1 VTVPAAIA
9 GSAIAAGALA
19 FVLVALLTEVMR
31 RVAIRHRLI
40 DRPRTDRIHASATPF
55 LGGVAIVGGTLGAVA
70 VVVQPDR
77 SQTLA
82 ITLAAASVAILG
94 LIDDLRHLSPRFRL
108 IAECLVA
115 SALVASGVHVN
126 VLAGMPVMGRLTD
139 YAGTVAWIVVVT
151 NSFNLLDNMDGVAAA
166 IAFVTSS
173 LLATMAFA
181 IGRPDLAG
189 LLIAISAGCAGFLAH
204 NWTPARIFMGDAG
217 SLFLGFVISASAV
230 LTCDARNSA
239 GNPIT
244 TVACTLL
251 LLTFV
256 AVVDTCTVVVSR
268 SRAGRQW
275 TQGGADHL
283 SHRMRAAGLGTARI
297 VIVLSLAAGLT
308 GTLGLMVITG
318 IVPAQG
324 FLAATVTVGVA
335 LVALA
340 QKIEVYRP
348 RGATLVDSSSRYPA
362 REQEHEHDMA

>member
-31 RVAIRHRLI
+31 RVAIRHRLV

-70 VVVQPDR
+70 MVAHADR
-77 SQTLA
+77 PQTLA
-82 ITLAAASVAILG
+82 ITLAAAVVATLG
-94 LIDDLRHLSPRFRL
+94 LIDDLRQLSPRFRL
-108 IAECLVA
+108 ITECLVA
-115 SALVASGVHVN
+115 TALVATGVHVN
-126 VLAGMPVMGRLTD
+126 ALAGLPVIGRWLD
-139 YAGTVAWIVVVT
+139 DIGTAAWIVVVT

-166 IAFVTSS
+166 VAFVTSA
-173 LLATMAFA
+173 LLATLAFA
-181 IGRPDLAG
+181 TGRPGLAI
-189 LLIAISAGCAGFLAH
+189 LLVAVSAACAGFLAH
-204 NWTPARIFMGDAG
+204 NWTPARIFMGDTG

-230 LTCDARNSA
+230 LTCGA
-239 GNPIT
+239 GSGSGTPAT
-244 TVACTLL
+244 TVACALL
-251 LLTFV
+251 LMTFV

-268 SRAGRQW
+268 SRADRTW

-283 SHRMRAAGLGTARI
+283 SHRMRAVGLGTARI
-297 VIVLSLAAGLT
+297 VILLSLAAAVT

-324 FLAATVTVGVA
+324 FLAATVAVGAA

-340 QKIEVYRP
+340 QKVEVYRP
-348 RGATLVDSSSRYPA
+348 RSATLVASSSRYRA
-362 REQEHEHDMA
+362 REHEHEHDLA